1 MTHEISIFVKILFN
15 FKKKILAWIKSNMKT
30 LNILQKPRIWIDYI
44 MSLKKS
50 NLSKT
55 HMEQSVES
63 NFFKK
68 FKAIASLPILRPY
81 FSFFFKERFFRKSSK
96 PGHGNLVLIT
106 STVQVELSKLNF
118 NFDDIRTYF
127 LQVLRDCRQIT
138 FVAPSGFC
146 PLSNKNPNPCS

>member
-138 FVAPSGFC
+138 FVTLNGFVY
-146 PLSNKNPNPCS
+146 